1 MSKTKVSLE
10 NYEYMSN
17 AWDEM
22 FDLQGNIRYEYKSFK
37 KVLKNININNLR
49 EMEDFAKQ
57 FFMTQG
63 VTFTVYNNNEGI
75 ERIFP
80 FDILPRIIKLK
91 EWLEIEE
98 GIKQRIKALNLFLKD
113 IYHEQFILKDN
124 VFPSNLIS
132 NNPQYL
138 FEMRKLNVPKNIYTH
153 ISGIDLIRNTDGKFY
168 VLEDNLRTPSGVCY
182 MLENREISR
191 RLYPSFFPKQNI
203 LSVLNYPSILYD
215 HLSSLVDKKNPTIV
229 LLTPGL
235 YNSAYY
241 EHSTL
246 ARLMGI
252 ELVEG
257 RDLVL
262 NNNFVY
268 MKNAG
273 GLKKVDVI
281 YRRIDDEYL
290 DPLYFNSSSQLGIA
304 GIMSSYRKG
313 NVVIVNAPGSGVAD
327 DKASY
332 IYVPKMISYYLNEKP
347 ILKNIDTFELENPDH
362 YNYVHNNIEKMVVK
376 KTDGSGGYG
385 MLMGNSASE
394 KEIKSYKKL
403 INKNPKNFIA
413 QPIINISTT
422 PCLIDDELTPRCV
435 DLRPFAIYGS
445 EGIEVCPGGL
455 SRVALKKGSLVVNSS
470 QGGGSKDTWIIK
482 NLK

>member
-138 FEMRKLNVPKNIYTH
+138 FEDRK
-153 ISGIDLIRNTDGKFY
+153 
-168 VLEDNLRTPSGVCY
+168 
-182 MLENREISR
+182 
-191 RLYPSFFPKQNI
+191 
-203 LSVLNYPSILYD
+203 SV
-215 HLSSLVDKKNPTIV
+215 V
-229 LLTPGL
+229 
-235 YNSAYY
+235 
-241 EHSTL
+241 
-246 ARLMGI
+246 
-252 ELVEG
+252 
-257 RDLVL
+257 
-262 NNNFVY
+262 
-268 MKNAG
+268 
-273 GLKKVDVI
+273 
-281 YRRIDDEYL
+281 
-290 DPLYFNSSSQLGIA
+290 
-304 GIMSSYRKG
+304 
-313 NVVIVNAPGSGVAD
+313 
-327 DKASY
+327 
-332 IYVPKMISYYLNEKP
+332 
-347 ILKNIDTFELENPDH
+347 
-362 YNYVHNNIEKMVVK
+362 
-376 KTDGSGGYG
+376 
-385 MLMGNSASE
+385 
-394 KEIKSYKKL
+394 
-403 INKNPKNFIA
+403 
-413 QPIINISTT
+413 
-422 PCLIDDELTPRCV
+422 
-435 DLRPFAIYGS
+435 
-445 EGIEVCPGGL
+445 
-455 SRVALKKGSLVVNSS
+455 
-470 QGGGSKDTWIIK
+470 
-482 NLK
+482 